1 MPGLGD
7 AVNERRGTEE
17 QGLSEDPEGGAAGGA
32 GLPPCRP
39 KEEMTGEVNR
49 KTEKRRDG
57 ETRRACRARE
67 VCGRG
72 EPGQRTGT
80 ACGALAGSDDGGR
93 KGRVRVLREAK
104 AWEGGVEL
112 REAWDDA
119 ARLSRRRDAVR
130 TRGKKRTRGYC
141 EDRHCLTSGISG
153 ERSES
158 AACRG

>member
-7 AVNERRGTEE
+7 AVNERRNAEE
-17 QGLSEDPEGGAAGGA
+17 QWLSENPEGGAAGGA

-49 KTEKRRDG
+49 RTEKREEG
-57 ETRRACRARE
+57 ETGRACPARE

-80 ACGALAGSDDGGR
+80 ACGALTDSDDGGR
-93 KGRVRVLREAK
+93 KGRVRVLGEAK

-112 REAWDDA
+112 REARDDE
-119 ARLSRRRDAVR
+119 ARLSR
-130 TRGKKRTRGYC
+130 
-141 EDRHCLTSGISG
+141 
-153 ERSES
+153 
-158 AACRG
+158 